1 MKTDDIRKMGLAYVQ
16 VLEAGKKTMDPVN
29 PAELKGTHAQR
40 KDKDI
45 DNDGKVD
52 SSDEYLHKRRQA
64 ISKSMKKEEV
74 ELDELK
80 QPSMLQKAK
89 YYISHG
95 KTPKAMAKTEKD
107 YAASKSSATLKDLR
121 IGRSSDNTYKPGEK
135 PKDDK
140 SVKYGSP
147 AHMQLRAIDRE
158 LKKRN
163 EEVEQVDE
171 VSRGKLRNYMDAA
184 RKDMRSRYYN
194 DEDESDK
201 KFFQRSKGIELALNK
216 RDKKAKVAATESA
229 DWPVFA
235 RIMEKRDQHV
245 KGATPPEPINSKASQ
260 GEKDFVNMHG
270 GLNGNDSGID
280 GAKAAADTIK
290 AAAAQVKTAPKRPND
305 QTIGDKTMPKPKM

>member
-74 ELDELK
+74 EELDELSNK
-80 QPSMLQKAK
+80 TVDSYWKKASSQIK
-89 YYISHG
+89 DP
-95 KTPKAMAKTEKD
+95 KTDLKTYDKRVKGLMTVAM
-107 YAASKSSATLKDLR
+107 KS
-121 IGRSSDNTYKPGEK
+121 
-135 PKDDK
+135 
-140 SVKYGSP
+140 
-147 AHMQLRAIDRE
+147 
-158 LKKRN
+158 

-171 VSRGKLRNYMDAA
+171 VSKKLL
-184 RKDMRSRYYN
+184 RKVGGTMLRKGL
-194 DEDESDK
+194 SDDPK
-201 KFFQRSKGIELALNK
+201 ADKHMKSANLASAKLYPDQYKNSPL
-216 RDKKAKVAATESA
+216 KAKVPATESTE
-229 DWPVFA
+229 WPVFA
-235 RIMEKRDQHV
+235 RIMEKRAEHV
-245 KGATPPEPINSKASQ
+245 KGATPPEPIDSKASQ

-270 GLNGNDSGID
+270 GLTGNDSGID

-290 AAAAQVKTAPKRPND
+290 AAAAQVKTAPKRPAD
-305 QTIGDKTMPKPKM
+305 QTVGDKTMPKPKM